1 MPQYQRITDFS
12 GGQNERDDLSAVEPN
27 VGELVQ
33 NAFMDRQGRL
43 DTRWGVD
50 PFGGGGATPG
60 GLGVFD
66 PPGVDKRLIGIWPPY
81 IYHSTANESWNQAAS
96 GASLV
101 NGLHKVVTGHDAD
114 SKWFSFVHSVEGY
127 EATGDSYPASGLTW
141 FSPEEGSYSQMAEF
155 RPNVLTFWQGRMW
168 AADSTATN
176 YEGDHLFWSKI
187 LDATTWSLPGQN
199 IRVDPAQ
206 GGRITALIPARG
218 NTPQMYVFK
227 DNAIYLFE
235 VVWGTDG
242 YVPLTANDLD
252 TTKAIVRPI
261 SKDVGCVA
269 PASALWVPSS
279 RGADIWFLAADGF
292 RSLKR
297 TQDDVASGA
306 AGPPL
311 SETIPTTVGRI
322 NYSYARRTWATAFE
336 NYVLFAVPLDGAKHP
351 THMVVKNVL
360 APDDKGW
367 GLWDLQAAALAT
379 VDLPN
384 RRLFMQCST
393 SYSAALAAG
402 DTLAAHVYEL
412 SDSVDIQNPGEAW
425 IEKKYDTREFDLEA
439 PLRRKRALWCEVQ
452 YNTNSDTGAT
462 VTIDYR
468 LDSTATWQNLGYF
481 YAEPSPEYPTIPAL
495 LPLTFDTESPIH
507 SKNLDMDQLNAA
519 YRVQLRLYDTGP
531 GKAVYRKVEIVGNV
545 LPKEWSE

>member
-1 MPQYQRITDFS
+1 MPQYQRIVDFS
-12 GGQNERDDLSAVEPN
+12 GGQNERDDLSAVPPN

-33 NAFMDRQGRL
+33 NGLIDRQGRL
-43 DTRWGVD
+43 DSRWGVT

-66 PPGVDKRLIGIWPPY
+66 PPGGEKRLIGIWPPEVY
-81 IYHSTANESWNQAAS
+81 QSTVNELWAKTAS
-96 GASLV
+96 GVSLV
-101 NGLHKVVTGHDAD
+101 YGSHNVVLGHDAN
-114 SKWFSFVHSVEGY
+114 SQWFSFVHSFEGY
-127 EATGDSYPASGLTW
+127 EATGDSFPASNLMW
-141 FSPEEGSYSQMAEF
+141 VAPEDGTYSQMDEF
-155 RPNVLTFWQGRMW
+155 RPRVLTFWQGRMW
-168 AADSTATN
+168 AADAAATA
-176 YEGDHLFWSKI
+176 YEGDHIFWSKI

-199 IRVDPAQ
+199 LRVDPAQ

-218 NTPQMYVFK
+218 NTPQLYVFK

-242 YVPLTANDLD
+242 YVPLTANDID
-252 TTKAIVRPI
+252 TTKAIIRPI

-279 RGADIWFLAADGF
+279 QGADIWFLAADGI

-311 SETIPTTVGRI
+311 SETIPTLVNRI
-322 NYSYARRTWATAFE
+322 NQNYVRRSYAKAFG
-336 NYVLFAVPLDGAKHP
+336 NYVMFAVPLDGAKHP
-351 THMVVKNVL
+351 THMIVKNVL
-360 APDDKGW
+360 ASDDQGW
-367 GLWDLQAAALAT
+367 GLWDLEAQAMVVT
-379 VDLPN
+379 DKPG
-384 RRLFMQCST
+384 RRFFLQCSS
-393 SYSAALAAG
+393 SYTAALAAG

-412 SDSVDIQNPGEAW
+412 SSSADVANPDGNFFTKE
-425 IEKKYDTREFDLEA
+425 YRTREFDLQA
-439 PLRRKRALWCEVQ
+439 PLRRKRSLWCEVQ

-481 YAEPSPEYPTIPAL
+481 YAEPAPEYPTIPAP
-495 LPLTFDTESPIH
+495 LPLTFQTESPIQ
-507 SKNLDMDQLNAA
+507 SEKLDMDQLEAA
-519 YRVQLRLYDTGP
+519 FRVQLRAYDSGP
-531 GKAVYRKVEIVGNV
+531 GKPVIRKIEVVGDV
-545 LPKEWSE
+545 LPKEWD